1 MNLQSNYESIPKSS
15 THTHTHTLIFLFS
28 NCLVTNENS
37 PTSHTDSTPLDI
49 AGSGVSV
56 TTTGTGAAC
65 TGAGLFQG
73 PEDFSMPPPPPPPSS
88 QLLPGSSLFSVTSSS
103 FSLPYLLCLN
113 SKAAV
118 IKLFLFEFFPFIFI
132 LGQGLGGGP
141 GTPDT
146 TPAERGRC
154 SLWRRP
160 AAPLLVPHSEEV
172 VQARGPRC
180 RQTGW
185 VGPRRSLPLGLQ
197 VGWAIAWPAWRQPDP
212 ANWRP
217 ASPRRRAAATAGH
230 EPASQPGEGAQAGG
244 SPGRGQNQSFF
255 LKGRRVV
262 PGQEVGVVGTE
273 FCVFPRTGHQG
284 KAHGGSAE

>member
-15 THTHTHTLIFLFS
+15 THTHTHPLIFLFS

-73 PEDFSMPPPPPPPSS
+73 PEDFSMPPPPPPPPPSS

-154 SLWRRP
+154 SLWQRP
-160 AAPLLVPHSEEV
+160 AAPLLLVPHNEEV
-172 VQARGPRC
+172 VQARLLRLGRGVVRPDGWARDGLSHWGSRWAGRSRGPRGAN
-180 RQTGW
+180 QT
-185 VGPRRSLPLGLQ
+185 PRTG
-197 VGWAIAWPAWRQPDP
+197 G
-212 ANWRP
+212 RP
-217 ASPRRRAAATAGH
+217 PR
-230 EPASQPGEGAQAGG
+230 EGAQPRQQGTSPPLSPAKGPRPAGVQG
-244 SPGRGQNQSFF
+244 EGRINLFF
-255 LKGRRVV
+255 
-262 PGQEVGVVGTE
+262 
-273 FCVFPRTGHQG
+273 
-284 KAHGGSAE
+284 